1 MIHINIQRWSR
12 FGELSWSWSVNHL
25 LVINLLFRIWFGIIN
40 ILSTCAYGENEK
52 STRSLF
58 GRKFKVTSFGVSGNR
73 YRKWSYRDFG
83 DDNLILGTADVA
95 PAPAVWVTIICVT
108 DVLLKS
114 ILSFKNLVQRIL
126 GLVNKISVRIFS
138 EMTSRRQARIK
149 GSYSTN
155 ETTCVILTLRIL

>member
-1 MIHINIQRWSR
+1 M
-12 FGELSWSWSVNHL
+12 F
-25 LVINLLFRIWFGIIN
+25 LVTE
-40 ILSTCAYGENEK
+40 S
-52 STRSLF
+52 
-58 GRKFKVTSFGVSGNR
+58 GRCLAAGVGDN
-73 YRKWSYRDFG
+73 YR
-83 DDNLILGTADVA
+83 
-95 PAPAVWVTIICVT
+95 VT